1 MSLSGI
7 PVPLPVTDVSAESS
21 LSTIATNTTGA
32 ATAANQTGGGQKT
45 QVVDASGNVASIFKG
60 LGNGQVVSQ
69 NSCAIQVSLSGAQSA
84 NAPLPITVTQDST
97 NNPTTTTYINALNYG
112 AVFIQVP
119 TGGVGTG
126 FTNFNLFVS
135 LDHSTWL
142 AYTAIAYPVNAGAIS
157 ATMGATGFYQLPGG
171 CYYQI
176 QTNGT
181 QSGGTSTV
189 NVLLAPSSYASSV
202 ALNATQANFIGNVKV
217 AAGTGI
223 GMSSYAPIAGL
234 ASSPTQI
241 GSTGARSVYAVDLY
255 NPNGVTE
262 YVAFY
267 NTASITY
274 STSVPIYWF
283 AIPANSPKQA
293 IFTVPWAFSTTLYY
307 VTSSTAPGGT
317 LTAPSSAILG
327 SIGFN

>member
-1 MSLSGI
+1 MSLSGF

-21 LSTIATNTTGA
+21 LTTIATNTTGA

-69 NSCAIQVSLSGAQSA
+69 NSCAIQLSLSGAQSA

-97 NNPTTTTYINALNYG
+97 NNPTTITYINALNYG

-135 LDHSTWL
+135 LDRSTW
-142 AYTAIAYPVNAGAIS
+142 IAWTSINYPTTYGAGSQTI
-157 ATMGATGFYQLPGG
+157 GAGGFYQVPGG

-181 QSGGTSTV
+181 QSTGTSTV
-189 NVLLAPSSYASSV
+189 NLLLAPSSFTSSV
-202 ALNATQANFIGNVKV
+202 ALLTTQNNFIGNTRLQ
-217 AAGTGI
+217 AGTSLGFN
-223 GMSSYAPIAGL
+223 SYAPIAGL
-234 ASSPTQI
+234 SSTATQI
-241 GSTGARSVYAVDLY
+241 GSTGARSIYAVDLY
-255 NPNGVTE
+255 NPNAVIE

-274 STSVPIYWF
+274 SSTIPIYWF

-293 IFTVPWAFSTTLYY
+293 AFTVPWAFSTTLYY

-317 LTAPSSAILG
+317 LTAPSSPILG
-327 SIGFN
+327 SVGYN